1 MEAETLEIVSSR
13 SIPDLVERVH
23 AVAQKLFKVEHTA
36 LGIPSMS
43 GSQMVLAAST
53 DSSTKW
59 GQILSVGHVPQFQRL
74 MHEKSAVALVRD
86 GDAIYDLKQ
95 LGSMYPSAN
104 LIVPASV
111 RGRIIGVIMWKV
123 EGGVQPEMA
132 GTEKVGHVSLSC
144 GQAMERINNMESLRS
159 DNARWH
165 DEYAGLLDELDRL
178 DLYGDLFRYN
188 PDGQLL
194 INHAGRTLLANPS
207 AESVL
212 CPDGAPL
219 PDNLQDL
226 LADESLEV
234 FTELLDGFK
243 QGIFPRGLDMTI
255 KRTSGELAEIAVSIS
270 LVPREPEVILLTL
283 RNVTIERQI
292 ERSLEETKTFVEKVI
307 SSSLDAFIASDMQ
320 GEIVMF
326 NETASRM
333 WGIPLDEALS
343 GMHVNDLYPP
353 EHAKEIMRKLR
364 SEDYGGVGKME
375 PQRIWLMARTGEN
388 IPVQLSAY
396 IIYDDAGGES
406 YTIGSFSDLREK
418 MRAEEKIA
426 FIEEKLAQSEKQ
438 MELAEL
444 SGAMAHELNQP
455 LTSIYGSTEILL
467 KHTDATP
474 KAHRYA
480 RIIQDEATRM
490 SDIIKKIGKM
500 TRFETQSYVGNA
512 KIMDLDQGQEPE
524 DGE

>member
-1 MEAETLEIVSSR
+1 MEAETLRIVSSR

-23 AVAQKLFKVEHTA
+23 AVASKFFKVEHTA
-36 LGIPSMS
+36 LGIPSLS
-43 GSQMVLAAST
+43 GSQIALAAST

-59 GQILSVGHVPQFQRL
+59 GQILAVGHVPEFQCL
-74 MHEKSAVALVRD
+74 LHENRGVALVRN
-86 GDAIYDLKQ
+86 GDAIYDVRQ

-104 LIVPASV
+104 LLVPASV
-111 RGRIIGVIMWKV
+111 GGRIIGIILWMV
-123 EGGVQPEMA
+123 EGGAKPEMTEA
-132 GTEKVGHVSLSC
+132 GQVNHIALAC
-144 GQAMERINNMESLRS
+144 GQAIERINNMESLRS

-165 DEYAGLLDELDRL
+165 DEYAGLLDEIDRL
-178 DLYGDLFRYN
+178 DLYGDLFKYN

-194 INHAGRTLLANPS
+194 INHAGRTLLANPA

-219 PDNLQDL
+219 PDNLQEL
-226 LADESLEV
+226 LEEESLEV
-234 FTELLDGFK
+234 FTELLEGFK
-243 QGIFPRGLDMTI
+243 QGIFPRGLDLTI
-255 KRTSGELAEIAVSIS
+255 KRKSGELAEIAVSIS
-270 LVPREPEVILLTL
+270 LVPRDPEVILLTL
-283 RNVTIERQI
+283 RNVTVERQI
-292 ERSLEETKTFVEKVI
+292 ERSLEETKTFVERVI
-307 SSSLDAFIASDMQ
+307 SSSLDAFIASDMK

-343 GMHVNDLYPP
+343 GMHVDDLYPP
-353 EHAKEIMRKLR
+353 EQAREIMKKLR
-364 SEDYGGVGKME
+364 SDDFGGKGKME
-375 PQRIWLMARTGEN
+375 PQRIWLMSRTGEN

-396 IIYDDAGGES
+396 LIYDEEGSES

-444 SGAMAHELNQP
+444 AGAMAHEMNQP

-467 KHTDATP
+467 RHTETTP
-474 KAHRYA
+474 KAQRYA

-500 TRFETQSYVGNA
+500 TRFETQSYVGSA
-512 KIMDLDQGQEPE
+512 KITDLDQGEE
-524 DGE
+524 TEGEE

>member
-13 SIPDLVERVH
+13 NMPDLVERVH
-23 AVAQKLFKVEHTA
+23 AVARKLFAVEHTA
-36 LGIPSMS
+36 LAIPSMS
-43 GSQMVLAAST
+43 GSQVALVAST

-59 GQILSVGHVPQFQRL
+59 GQVLVVGHVPEFQCML
-74 MHEKSAVALVRD
+74 HERRPVALLRD
-86 GDAIYDLKQ
+86 GDAVYDLRQ
-95 LGSMYPSAN
+95 LGSMYPAAN
-104 LIVPASV
+104 FIVPATV
-111 RGRIIGVIMWKV
+111 RDRIIGVILWMV
-123 EGGVQPEMA
+123 EGGATPEMLEA
-132 GTEKVGHVSLSC
+132 KEIGHVALSC
-144 GQAMERINNMESLRS
+144 GQAIERINNMESLRS

-165 DEYAGLLDELDRL
+165 DEYAGLLDEIDRL
-178 DLYGDLFRYN
+178 DLYGDLFKYN

-219 PDNLQDL
+219 PDNLQEL
-226 LADESLEV
+226 LEEESLDV

-243 QGIFPRGLDMTI
+243 QGIFPRGLDLTI
-255 KRTSGELAEIAVSIS
+255 RRKSGELAEISVSIS
-270 LVPREPEVILLTL
+270 LVPRDPEVILLTL
-283 RNVTIERQI
+283 RNVTVERQI
-292 ERSLEETKTFVEKVI
+292 ERSLEETKTFVERVI
-307 SSSLDAFIASDMQ
+307 SSSLDAFIASDMK

-333 WGIPLDEALS
+333 WGIPLDEALG
-343 GMHVNDLYPP
+343 GMHVDDLYPP
-353 EHAKEIMRKLR
+353 EQAREIMKKLR
-364 SEDYGGVGKME
+364 SADYGGEGKME
-375 PQRIWLMARTGEN
+375 PQRIWLMSRTGEN

-396 IIYDDAGGES
+396 IIYDEDGNES

-438 MELAEL
+438 MELTEL
-444 SGAMAHELNQP
+444 AGAMAHEMNQP

-467 KHTDATP
+467 KHTEANER
-474 KAHRYA
+474 AQRYA

-490 SDIIKKIGKM
+490 GDIIKKIGKV

-512 KIMDLDQGQEPE
+512 KITDLDQEE
-524 DGE
+524 DEE

>member
-1 MEAETLEIVSSR
+1 MEADTLQIVSSR

-23 AVAQKLFKVEHTA
+23 TVARKFFKVEHTA

-43 GSQMVLAAST
+43 GGQMVLAAST

-59 GQILSVGHVPQFQRL
+59 GQILMVGHVPEFQSML
-74 MHEKSAVALVRD
+74 HEHRPVALVRNN
-86 GDAIYDLKQ
+86 DAIYDLRQ

-104 LIVPASV
+104 LIVPALV
-111 RGRIIGVIMWKV
+111 RGRIIGIIMWMV
-123 EGGVQPEMA
+123 EGGVKPEMA
-132 GTEKVGHVSLSC
+132 EAEQLRHISLSC
-144 GQAMERINNMESLRS
+144 GQAIERINNMESLRS

-165 DEYAGLLDELDRL
+165 DEYAGLLGELDRL
-178 DLYGDLFRYN
+178 DLYGDLFRFN

-194 INHAGRTLLANPS
+194 VNHAGRTLLANPS

-219 PDNLQDL
+219 PDNLQEL
-226 LADESLEV
+226 IADDSLEV
-234 FTELLDGFK
+234 FSELLDGFK
-243 QGIFPRGLDMTI
+243 QGIFPRGLDLTI
-255 KRTSGELAEIAVSIS
+255 KRNSGEIAEIAVSIS
-270 LVPREPEVILLTL
+270 LVPRDPEVILLTL
-283 RNVTIERQI
+283 RNVTVERQI

-307 SSSLDAFIASDMQ
+307 SSSLDAFIASDTK

-326 NETASRM
+326 NETAARM

-353 EHAKEIMRKLR
+353 EQAKDIMIKLR
-364 SEDYGGVGKME
+364 SEDYGGVGRME

-396 IIYDDAGGES
+396 LIYDEEGNES

-418 MRAEEKIA
+418 LRAEEKIA

-438 MELAEL
+438 MELSEL
-444 SGAMAHELNQP
+444 AGAMAHELNQP
-455 LTSIYGSTEILL
+455 LTSIYGSTELL
-467 KHTDATP
+467 
-474 KAHRYA
+474 
-480 RIIQDEATRM
+480 
-490 SDIIKKIGKM
+490 
-500 TRFETQSYVGNA
+500 
-512 KIMDLDQGQEPE
+512 L
-524 DGE
+524 